1 MRKIEAEMISA
12 VANGRSWSKDNTQV
26 FANKE
31 EGKPLSVTVWL
42 HGQLIATITGG
53 KVLMLHFGS
62 RWHFSRTTFSRMNTL
77 LRQFCKPEAGVFTRK
92 HQPMLSGMGCRD
104 IFLSVGDTWTFNVYR

>member
-1 MRKIEAEMISA
+1 M
-12 VANGRSWSKDNTQV
+12 
-26 FANKE
+26 
-31 EGKPLSVTVWL
+31 TVWL

-77 LRQFCKPEAGVFTRK
+77 LRQFCKPEAGVFTHK
-92 HQPMLSGMGCRD
+92 HQPMLSGLGRD

>member
-12 VANGRSWSKDNTQV
+12 VANGRDWSKDNTQV

-77 LRQFCKPEAGVFTRK
+77 LRQFCKPEASVFTHK